1 MGARGQDPVRLLGEI
16 SSARLAELA
25 ADAETVVTVRE
36 LPTTSPTTWPSR
48 AGTRVEHEDDPTL
61 PAAVGYFSM
70 EFGVSEVLPNYSG
83 GLGVLAGDH
92 LKAASDLGVPLI
104 GVGLLYRSGYFRQSL
119 SLDGW
124 QLEHYPVLDP
134 QGLPLQLLAD
144 ADGRA
149 GARRDRDARRDRTL
163 KARVWQAA
171 VGRVPLLLL
180 DSDIEENEPD
190 LRGVTDRLYGGD
202 QDQRIRQE
210 ILVGIGG
217 VRAVRAF
224 CAITGHPQPEVFH
237 TNEGHAGYLGL
248 ERIRELC
255 ATPGLSFDEA
265 LATVRAG
272 TVFTTHT
279 PVPAG
284 IDRFP
289 VDMVEHYF
297 HRATCCRASPSTACS
312 RSGAEENPNMFNM
325 AHMGLRL
332 AQRANGVSKLHGAVS
347 RGMFG
352 GLWEGFDADEVPIGS
367 VTNGVH
373 GSTWEAREVAGLIGE
388 PGHPAPRAPCPTTSC
403 GTCATPCAPG
413 WWSEVRRRV
422 REAWLQR
429 GASLPE
435 LGWTEHVFDPDVLT
449 VGFARRV
456 PTYKRLTLMLRD
468 KDRLRD
474 LLLDPHRP
482 VQLVV
487 AGKSHPADDG
497 GKALIQQIVRF
508 ADDPAVRHR
517 IVFLPDYDMSMARYL
532 YWGCDVWLNNPLRPL
547 EACGTSGMKSALNGG
562 LNLSIRDGWWD
573 ELYDGRNG
581 WAIPTADGIDDP
593 HRRDDLEANA
603 LYELL
608 ATQVA
613 PAFYDRA
620 DGCRTRWVELVRHTL
635 ATLRPAGAGHADGA
649 RVRRGLYAPA
659 ARAAAAVA
667 ADGFARR
674 EGDRRVPRAAG
685 RVVDAGR
692 GAGRRC
698 LRAARHAGRRGA
710 DDGARRGAPGRA
722 GPVGRR
728 RAGRG
733 RAGRRVRRACARPRR
748 ARCST
753 SGRPTGRGRSGSRRS
768 SRCRSPGSPATPCG
782 CCRTTRCWRRTRS
795 WARSSWHDEGRVRTS
810 RRRPHTA
817 SGRSGLVVAVRRP
830 ENGGAVTVVEHD
842 VAVVLDLQVGVLARG
857 VAGPTGLAVRAV
869 EHQVA
874 VGLHVEARARSVV
887 DVRVPD
893 GAVGGADSQVA
904 VGQHAERELAVRGGD
919 PLVPRKALADVER
932 VAHVHPLK
940 IFRRT
945 LTRPRSGPAA
955 PALGRIGA
963 RVRAGDRGGPVGGL

>member
-1 MGARGQDPVRLLGEI
+1 VRALRRFTVRAQLPPALASLQTLATNLRWSWHAQTHDLFATLDPAAWDRAGHDPVRLLGEI
-16 SSARLAELA
+16 STARFAELA

-36 LPTTSPTTWPSR
+36 LADDLASYLSQPRWYQAER
-48 AGTRVEHEDDPTL
+48 DDDPTL

-92 LKAASDLGVPLI
+92 LKSASDLGVPLI

-124 QLEHYPVLDP
+124 QLEHYPALDP
-134 QGLPLQLLAD
+134 QGLPLQLLTD
-144 ADGRA
+144 ASGEAVLVRIAMPA
-149 GARRDRDARRDRTL
+149 GRTL
-163 KARVWQAA
+163 TVRVWQAA

-217 VRAVRAF
+217 VRAVRAY
-224 CAITGHPQPEVFH
+224 CEVTGHPSPEVFH

-248 ERIRELC
+248 ERIREL
-255 ATPGLSFDEA
+255 AVEPGLSFDEA
-265 LATVRAG
+265 VATVRAG

-289 VDMVEHYF
+289 VDMVKHYF
-297 HRATCCRASPSTACS
+297 GPWVDSRGDAATDGLLPGVPTDRVLAL
-312 RSGAEENPNMFNM
+312 GAEANPNMFNM

-332 AQRANGVSKLHGAVS
+332 AQRANGVSQLHGAVS

-352 GLWEGFDADEVPIGS
+352 SLWDGFDTDEVPIGS

-373 GSTWEAREVAGLIGE
+373 GPTWEAREVTELIGS
-388 PGHPAPRAPCPTTSC
+388 PGHPAADVSDESLWQLRNALRSRLVT
-403 GTCATPCAPG
+403 
-413 WWSEVRRRV
+413 EVRRRV

-429 GASLPE
+429 GASTPE
-435 LGWTEHVFDPDVLT
+435 LGWTDHVFDPGVLT

-474 LLLDPHRP
+474 LLLDPQRP

-497 GKALIQQIVRF
+497 GKALIQEIVRF

-573 ELYDGRNG
+573 EFYDGSNG
-581 WAIPTADGIDDP
+581 WAIPTADGIEDP
-593 HRRDDLEANA
+593 TRRDDLEANA

-608 ATQVA
+608 ATQVG
-613 PAFYDRA
+613 PAFYDRT
-620 DGCRTRWVELVRHTL
+620 DEVPTRWVELVRHTL
-635 ATLRPAGAGHADGA
+635 TTLRPQVQAT
-649 RVRRGLYAPA
+649 RMVREYVDGLYTPA
-659 ARAAAAVA
+659 ARAAAAAVADGYAGAKEVA
-667 ADGFARR
+667 AYRARLGAAWNRVSVLGVDASGLPDTPVVGAPMTVRAAVQLAGLDPADVVVQAVVGQVDEFDDLRGSRTVAMQHVGPTDGD
-674 EGDRRVPRAAG
+674 GDRFEAVVPLPYAGLTGYTVRVLPQHP
-685 RVVDAGR
+685 
-692 GAGRRC
+692 
-698 LRAARHAGRRGA
+698 LL
-710 DDGARRGAPGRA
+710 
-722 GPVGRR
+722 
-728 RAGRG
+728 
-733 RAGRRVRRACARPRR
+733 
-748 ARCST
+748 
-753 SGRPTGRGRSGSRRS
+753 
-768 SRCRSPGSPATPCG
+768 ATPAELG
-782 CCRTTRCWRRTRS
+782 K
-795 WARSSWHDEGRVRTS
+795 
-810 RRRPHTA
+810 
-817 SGRSGLVVAVRRP
+817 
-830 ENGGAVTVVEHD
+830 
-842 VAVVLDLQVGVLARG
+842 VVL
-857 VAGPTGLAVRAV
+857 AG
-869 EHQVA
+869 
-874 VGLHVEARARSVV
+874 
-887 DVRVPD
+887 
-893 GAVGGADSQVA
+893 
-904 VGQHAERELAVRGGD
+904 
-919 PLVPRKALADVER
+919 
-932 VAHVHPLK
+932 
-940 IFRRT
+940 
-945 LTRPRSGPAA
+945 
-955 PALGRIGA
+955 
-963 RVRAGDRGGPVGGL
+963 